1 MIFWR
6 KWSKSFFSHKY
17 WHLLFQN
24 CIQYALRNFLRCITC
39 LYVKNWRC
47 WNSFHIRLIFE
58 FPQPRGCFW
67 RGYATQE
74 ADQELKWKL
83 MTLSV
88 WKIWV
93 LAFLGPQSWY
103 TRGDSTSKSPYGIG
117 LIAIPR
123 WRLNWTLF
131 PWPCFGRMEHC
142 TACTL
147 AATTPMSVAF
157 CAYEQPLILTESSC
171 VWGHC
176 AEHII

>member
-1 MIFWR
+1 MVKLI
-6 KWSKSFFSHKY
+6 FFSHKY

-93 LAFLGPQSWY
+93 LEFLGPQSWD
-103 TRGDSTSKSPYGIG
+103 TRGGGSVRTPPIWDSTSKSPYGMG
-117 LIAIPR
+117 LSLSKT
-123 WRLNWTLF
+123 LNKGFEPDWQQ
-131 PWPCFGRMEHC
+131 GIQ
-142 TACTL
+142 AV
-147 AATTPMSVAF
+147 ATFSPNDADF
-157 CAYEQPLILTESSC
+157 LCCAKIFFNFTS
-171 VWGHC
+171 
-176 AEHII
+176 